1 MHPRGYEANFLDI
14 ALQQSCVSVRGILS
28 PNGAEEVGDTEGR
41 KGPVIEAVAALGVV
55 CDVVPSEEHAVTQ
68 PEEADDGPPQP
79 PQGGAGLALSQ
90 DFFFLP
96 LRFFSSSR
104 YSSGCPWL
112 IFQKRFQ
119 KPEAR
124 QEVRFLTLT
133 SVFHF
138 FISLQI
144 WLPK

>member
-96 LRFFSSSR
+96 LRIVFS
-104 YSSGCPWL
+104 
-112 IFQKRFQ
+112 IFIYFSMGDLLLLAITCVCRLHWSFLQK
-119 KPEAR
+119 EN
-124 QEVRFLTLT
+124 
-133 SVFHF
+133 
-138 FISLQI
+138 IS
-144 WLPK
+144 